1 MEISQ
6 EFLIQE
12 VTKIRRELHM
22 YPEMGFSEYRT
33 SKFIQEYMDNLGM
46 EVISGIANTGVVG
59 IIRGN
64 PGKYSVAV
72 RADMDCLEVT
82 EETDVSY
89 CSAIPGFMHA
99 CGHDGHMAALLGLAK
114 CISMSDNRPNNNVVF
129 IFQPA
134 EEGPGG
140 AKSII
145 ESGVLNKFNIKAVL
159 AMHIFPEIEQGRIG
173 CCSGPITARNGEID
187 IKITGKS
194 SHGALPHLGTD
205 SIIVS
210 SEIIQ
215 IIQSIV
221 SRRIDPRDNVVIT
234 IGKIYGGEARNIIS
248 GEVNLEGTLRAFS
261 KEVYD
266 LIKDNIFSIC
276 DGIGVANNCK
286 VEAEIRDMYPEV
298 YNDEELFSKLLVAAG
313 RENVDIIKPLMISED
328 FSYYKK
334 IAPEIFFLLGSRNNN
349 RGYTYPLHSSKF
361 NFEESILMNA
371 ICIFMKMIKALEM

>member
-1 MEISQ
+1 MKINQ
-6 EFLIQE
+6 EFLIGE
-12 VTKIRRELHM
+12 VTRIRRELHM

-46 EVISGIANTGVVG
+46 EVISGIAGTGVVG

-82 EETDVSY
+82 EKTDVPY
-89 CSAIPGFMHA
+89 CSTIPGFMHA

-114 CISMSDNRPNNNVVF
+114 CILMSDDRQNNNVVF

-145 ESGVLNKFNIKAVL
+145 ESGVLNKFNIKAIL

-205 SIIVS
+205 SIVVS

-221 SRRIDPRDNVVIT
+221 SRRIDPRDNAVIT
-234 IGKIYGGEARNIIS
+234 FGKIYGGEARNILS
-248 GEVNLEGTLRAFS
+248 GEVNLEGTIRAFS
-261 KEVYD
+261 KEVYN
-266 LIKDNIFSIC
+266 LIKDNVISIC

-286 VEAEIRDMYPEV
+286 VETKIRDMYPEV
-298 YNDEELFSKLLVAAG
+298 FNDEELFNKLLVAAG
-313 RENVDIIKPLMISED
+313 RGNVDIIKPLMISED
-328 FSYYKK
+328 FSYYKE
-334 IAPEIFFLLGSRNNN
+334 IAPEVFFLLGSRNDN

-361 NFEESILMNA
+361 NFEESILINA
-371 ICIFMKMIKALEM
+371 ICIFIKMIEVLEM